1 MEPEVHIRSRKSD
14 EELVKGVMEA
24 ACQAYKDIMKREVK
38 LFKDRDVPCKVVFD
52 ASRYLPEYSQ
62 TEGVDSCMGGI
73 VMHSRKGRIVCS
85 NTIDERMSLC
95 YQEGIPEIR
104 RLLFPSFTRPAK
116 EVVPIVKKMH

>member
-14 EELVKGVMEA
+14 EALVKGVMEA
-24 ACQAYKDIMKREVK
+24 ACAAYKDIMKREVK
-38 LFKDRDVPCKVVFD
+38 LFKDRDVPCKVIFD

-62 TEGVDSCMGGI
+62 TEGVESCMGGV

-104 RLLFPSFTRPAK
+104 RLLFPSFTRAVK
-116 EVVPIVKKMH
+116 VDAPITKKHH

>member
-14 EELVKGVMEA
+14 EALVKSVMEA
-24 ACQAYKDIMKREVK
+24 ACDAYKDIMKREVK

-52 ASRYLPEYSQ
+52 SSRYLPEYTQ
-62 TEGVDSCMGGI
+62 TEGIESCMGGV

-104 RLLFPSFTRPAK
+104 RLLFPSFVRPEK
-116 EVVPIVKKMH
+116 PVVPIVKKMH